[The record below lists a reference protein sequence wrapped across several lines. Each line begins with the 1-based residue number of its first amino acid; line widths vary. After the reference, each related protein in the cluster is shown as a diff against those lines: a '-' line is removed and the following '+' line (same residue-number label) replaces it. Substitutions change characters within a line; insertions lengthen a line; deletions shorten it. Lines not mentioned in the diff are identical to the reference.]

1 MNINKKIK
9 FITVLVLLITSMS
22 LFTGCKNKKSAIAQN
37 PEGQTQQN
45 SNAAIN
51 QGQGQENQGDNSE
64 SEDTKIDD
72 WKLDVP
78 EGYKVE
84 ENGGP
89 WYEKRYA
96 NENGAV
102 ILYGYYAPNGIDNR
116 TDKQIFEEQAKSQE
130 QDLASDYGN
139 GEITYKDIDNDNM
152 CITVYYETRDLKVLK
167 RSKLKEKTWKTI
179 NVEIPISENEEDY
192 KYILDTL
199 K

>member
-1 MNINKKIK
+1 MNMNKKIK
-9 FITVLVLLITSMS
+9 FIAVLVLLITSMS
-22 LFTGCKNKKSAIAQN
+22 FFTGCKNKKSTIAQN
-37 PEGQTQQN
+37 PEEQTQQN
-45 SNAAIN
+45 TNDTNN
-51 QGQGQENQGDNSE
+51 QGQGDNAESQEA
-64 SEDTKIDD
+64 KIED
-72 WKLDVP
+72 WKIDVP
-78 EGYKVE
+78 EGYKLE

-116 TDKQIFEEQAKSQE
+116 TDKQIFEEQVKNQE
-130 QDLASDYGN
+130 QDLSGRYGN

-167 RSKLKEKTWKTI
+167 RSKLNDKTWKSI
-179 NVEIPISENEEDY
+179 NIEIPISDNEEDY
-192 KYILDTL
+192 KNILDSI